1 MTVTVVELVGIYYP
15 KAKDKAGI
23 YLKAKDEAGIY
34 PEG

>member
-1 MTVTVVELVGIYYP
+1 MTVTVVELVGIYP